1 MYLCTNQNCIS
12 CAKSFVA
19 NLSGRPLSDAQI
31 LLLSKG
37 LSFIPTPFDSNH
49 FELLKDFDC
58 FCEKIRPLSKI
69 KSTNCQNNN
78 NNRKFPRRKIQR
90 RKPKR
95 HFISF
100 TDIEG
105 VFEAIKLEISHVA
118 TTDKI
123 PYNLSLEERK
133 ALGELKSNT
142 DLVINKADKGSTIV
156 VQNRTDY
163 INDALEHLNDPN
175 TYRELDGDPTNS
187 ICRGINEI
195 LHKLHSEGL
204 LTKEMV
210 DFCSPPTKAR
220 LARLYFLKKL
230 HKSPMGIRPIVS
242 SCESPTENIS
252 QFIDYWLQPIMK
264 GIPSYLKDTTELL
277 NQLNELTIPKD
288 VLLVTIDVKSLY
300 TCIPHKEVE
309 VSDCDILTSHDSRIM
324 TCHDCENYHDCHNSR
339 LLVQISKL
347 LYIKLHVTTLFH
359 W

>member
-49 FELLKDFDC
+49 FESLKDFDC
-58 FCEKIRPLSKI
+58 FCEKIRSLSKI

-105 VFEAIKLEISHVA
+105 VFEAIKLEISRVA

-175 TYRELDGDPTNS
+175 TYRELEGDPTNS

-195 LHKLHSEGL
+195 L
-204 LTKEMV
+204 
-210 DFCSPPTKAR
+210 AR
-220 LARLYFLKKL
+220 LARLYFLKKF

-242 SCESPTENIS
+242 SSESPTENIS

-300 TCIPHKEVE
+300 TCIP
-309 VSDCDILTSHDSRIM
+309 
-324 TCHDCENYHDCHNSR
+324 
-339 LLVQISKL
+339 
-347 LYIKLHVTTLFH
+347 IKKAY
-359 W
+359 